1 MKIFIVILN
10 LLFGS
15 LFMISSFHKL
25 LTPYDFY
32 AALNNFK
39 FFTNSFNEYLTII
52 IPVSE
57 LIIGLGII
65 FGIKPR
71 LFQSVGCMLLIVF
84 TSIITVKLLE
94 GSKVNC
100 GCFGALDSS
109 ELSLYSIGRNFIF
122 ITIGFVTL
130 ILNEYKSNNEKLV
143 AAGKNVTKMYAF
155 KFILLY
161 LFSGII
167 FQNLSLTNQTKELKN
182 IAAHL
187 APPKNLLLRGAVINE
202 LELHDFDGNQVSIE
216 IADKS
221 YSLFFILQTK
231 CEACTKSIPLWNNL
245 FIDLPEMQTN
255 IYYVSL
261 DSSERTKT
269 YGKIN
274 SIPEDRLFLSTSRFR
289 DNFKINLTPQTIL
302 MKGKE
307 VIEVK
312 SGIPDNNSISK
323 LKLTFTNNREKNE

>member
-1 MKIFIVILN
+1 
-10 LLFGS
+10 
-15 LFMISSFHKL
+15 MISSFQKL
-25 LTPYDFY
+25 LNPYDFY

-39 FFTNSFNEYLTII
+39 FFSNSFNEYLTII

-65 FGIKPR
+65 FGIKQP
-71 LFQSVGCMLLIVF
+71 LFNNFGCILFLVF
-84 TSIITVKLLE
+84 TSIITIKLLE

-100 GCFGALDSS
+100 GCFGALDNS
-109 ELSLYSIGRNFIF
+109 ELSLYSIVRNFIF
-122 ITIGFVTL
+122 IVVGFVTI
-130 ILNEYKSNNEKLV
+130 ILNECKSGNENLLTAGNNILKS
-143 AAGKNVTKMYAF
+143 YAF
-155 KFILLY
+155 KYILLY

-167 FQNLSLTNQTKELKN
+167 FQNLSLANQNKELKN

-187 APPKNLLLRGAVINE
+187 MPPKNLLQSGSIINDME
-202 LELHDFDGNQVSIE
+202 LLDLEENQVSIE
-216 IADKS
+216 IEDKN

-261 DSSERTKT
+261 DSSEQTKT

-274 SIPEDRLFLSTSRFR
+274 TIPGERLFLSTSRFR

-312 SGIPDNNSISK
+312 SGTPDDNLISK
-323 LKLTFTNNREKNE
+323 LKLTLISNRKKNE